1 MNSTIQ
7 RFREVAAMRRLLG
20 VLAIAVLGATTTP
33 AMGAAPGEDD
43 TAAQVD
49 DLLAQQPAPQPAQPA
64 QAAPGSRLRR
74 ALNLSEEQARRVEQI
89 LTAYR
94 ARTERQ
100 RIDLARA
107 RLDAREAM
115 LETQPDRGKLDA
127 IARRIGDLQG
137 QLTRARFEL
146 TLELRSVLS
155 PEQQARLRT
164 LTGRMRGR
172 R

>member
-1 MNSTIQ
+1 
-7 RFREVAAMRRLLG
+7 MRRLLAI
-20 VLAIAVLGATTTP
+20 LAIAVLGVTATS
-33 AMGAAPGEDD
+33 AMGAVPDEED
-43 TAAQVD
+43 AGAQAD
-49 DLLAQQPAPQPAQPA
+49 ELLAQQQAPQPAQP
-64 QAAPGSRLRR
+64 APGSRLRR

-89 LTAYR
+89 MTAYR
-94 ARTERQ
+94 TRTERQ

-115 LETQPDRGKLDA
+115 LEAQPDRGRLDA

-137 QLTRARFEL
+137 QLTRARFDV

-155 PEQQARLRT
+155 PEQQARLRM
-164 LTGRMRGR
+164 LMGRMRGR